1 MSRNQSKQGLAVDD
15 LQLAFQIVNDAGG
28 TPVPNVIYIT
38 SDASYNKVSLQ
49 VQLSAR
55 STQLSPGTIPAPEA
69 PPSSGTTF
77 YIDLSA
83 LQLSATVWDAL
94 SLSADNWTFKTFPDE
109 GVFGMTPTKPITF
122 YSGTAGVIKIDI
134 DGITVPEPLSQ
145 TQQQLYATYYGVP
158 DVDGMNSSFAV
169 VLQNRPDGGEDLSKL
184 IAVSLSANGIVNSP
198 PPLKA
203 CNAFALQ
210 FSSNQKLQVTA
221 GPDTLFTVGFVYGG
235 PQDKDGFGA
244 LTNIPSAKQIEATKG
259 LNAEQWIV
267 KGYKNVE
274 SPYWTLQPPENAPIV
289 GTGAQSIVEIDFA
302 NVVTPYQPGPTV
314 MLVSYTKVPG
324 YRDGAFA
331 LVLNKVAHAQIIS
344 LQVVPNPTCFSDGS
358 ANVTVSWKTANA
370 QALLLTQN
378 FKTTP
383 VTGLTHIPAV
393 LDAESTTFTLHAIG
407 AAGTVENDDFKSVT
421 AIALPVVNSFVGTP
435 TEIFSGSLS
444 HDAAFAWSVDST
456 DGVTLSSTGGAFSG
470 QTFNPVGSTTVSI
483 DEPQMITLAPTT
495 AVNPLTLTRR
505 LVISAFTPTP
515 ASYSPSPAPGAVAV
529 SPAGPFV
536 LTGAAGASG
545 LNVLDTVSY
554 TSIGSV
560 LTSHNAVAIAFS
572 SDGSLVATAN
582 TDNTVSIISVSQGS
596 NGLPEFGAAKTVTLG
611 APPRALTFS
620 VNGPRL
626 FVVVDGASQGQAG
639 QVASIRNS
647 GGVWGIEGTVTVG
660 QKPVGLTVDA
670 AGSRLFVA
678 NSADDTVTTVGLT
691 QDGALGGTA
700 TIHNVPGAPTGIAA
714 SPSGKQLLVSC
725 ATTGAVLVLDPNH
738 PETGQRKTL
747 AVGRSPGQMSI
758 TPNGMYAFVVN
769 TADGTVSMIDCSGLP
784 AHASVA
790 GGPITVGGQPASIA
804 VSPEGL
810 QVLVGTGANLSV
822 VTLAC
827 YEASSNIA
835 SIPNRPTSVESFVD
849 GSAVFA
855 WHDASIPSPSSVSP
869 GILVSTVR
877 PTAPRNV
884 LADKNVLRCVA
895 SPDPRS
901 GQAFAIVQSDPTLY
915 VIDIESLTP
924 TPQPLRL
931 DPGAAP
937 VALAISGEG
946 DTVWI
951 IAKDGKQALSLVEL
965 TLSTAN
971 GNPVWTQTP
980 NTVPLFQTSAYNR
993 ILLRATPDGTSLFVV
1008 DTAAAH
1014 AHVVRHNGQTYTLS
1028 PQVIAGDLS
1037 IIDLAVLPDGR
1048 TAYMLNAGS
1057 DTNTITVIDVA
1068 SLGSRVAAVPQQ
1080 FVNLSALQPSPDGR
1094 RLFAVDT
1101 NAAKLRVIDPQS
1113 LRIVQTIPMQHG
1125 TSTLG
1130 NSTGLSVAPDGSRIF
1145 IAHPD
1150 LQKVSFVEQIQ
1161 MGGGR
1166 ERKPKGAAGSTGL
1179 SFAEAEYSGLFMR
1192 HDIDDTLQTGTS
1204 GWSASP
1210 DVIPF
1215 GLSVASDLSIFTS
1228 ADGYMDP
1235 FNRDV
1240 ITNNLNYVYVR
1251 GLNTTSAQIK
1261 SRVYFY
1267 YTLGSLAM
1275 WPANWSTAGVAV
1287 NSDSSRNW
1295 VDVIAPAV
1303 SGNSNGVGVGA
1314 VPIQWTPPVIKN
1326 ADTDHYCVVAWVD
1339 NSAHP
1344 QPPDFNALSKFETF
1358 DDLVQF
1364 VSNHHNMAW
1373 RNTHDVYSP
1382 PPDYRYNT
1390 LLPLKSGGGA
1400 VYLTVRFVNV
1410 PSDGTFSVNVAGDK
1424 PENTV
1429 TMDPTSL
1436 ANYEGGFTPKVQPL
1450 VYPSNFQTSVQVFHW
1465 PGATPMPSSA
1475 RINVTIGVE
1484 TAPELRRDIERRYR
1498 AMNLRSP
1505 FRIWNGIPMFLI
1517 GSTQFNLLFGAAGA
1531 NAKPEIAR

>member
-1 MSRNQSKQGLAVDD
+1 MDD

-55 STQLSPGTIPAPEA
+55 STQLSPGTIPAPET
-69 PPSSGTTF
+69 PPSSGTTL

-94 SLSADNWTFKTFPDE
+94 SLSADDWTFKTFPDE

-122 YSGTAGVIKIDI
+122 YSGTAGVIKIEI

-158 DVDGMNSSFAV
+158 DVDGMNSTFAV

-210 FSSNQKLQVTA
+210 FSSNQQLQVTA

-244 LTNIPSAKQIEATKG
+244 LTNVPSAQQIEATKG
-259 LNAEQWIV
+259 LNAEQWIM

-274 SPYWTLQPPENAPIV
+274 SPYWTLQPPANAPIV

-383 VTGLTHIPAV
+383 VTGLTQIPAV

-407 AAGTVENDDFKSVT
+407 APGTVENEDFKSVT

-560 LTSHNAVAIAFS
+560 LTGHNAVAIAFS

-620 VNGPRL
+620 ANGPRV

-678 NSADDTVTTVGLT
+678 NSGDDTVTTVGLT

-714 SPSGKQLLVSC
+714 SPSGQQLLVSC

-758 TPNGMYAFVVN
+758 TPNGVYAFVVN
-769 TADGTVSMIDCSGLP
+769 TADGTVSLIDCSGLP

-810 QVLVGTGANLSV
+810 QVLVGTGANLAV
-822 VTLAC
+822 VTLAS

-855 WHDASIPSPSSVSP
+855 WHDASIPSSVNP
-869 GILVSTVR
+869 GILVSTVQ

-931 DPGAAP
+931 DAGAAP

-951 IAKDGKQALSLVEL
+951 IAKDGKQALSLAEL

-971 GNPVWTQTP
+971 GNPVWTQTQ
-980 NTVPLFQTSAYNR
+980 NTVPLFQTTAYER
-993 ILLRATPDGTSLFVV
+993 ILLRATPDGTTLFVV
-1008 DTAAAH
+1008 ETVAAQ
-1014 AHVVRHNGQTYTLS
+1014 AHVIRHTGHAYTLL
-1028 PQVIAGDLS
+1028 PRVIAGDVS
-1037 IIDLAVLPDGR
+1037 IIDLAVQPDGR
-1048 TAYMLNAGS
+1048 TAYLLNQGS

-1068 SLGSRVAAVPQQ
+1068 SLGSHVAAVPQK
-1080 FVNLSALQPSPDGR
+1080 FVNLRALQPSPDGR
-1094 RLFAVDT
+1094 KLFAVDT
-1101 NAAKLRVIDPQS
+1101 SAAALRVVDPLS
-1113 LRIVQTIPMQHG
+1113 LRIVQTIPMQNG
-1125 TSTLG
+1125 GSTLG
-1130 NSTGLSVAPDGSRIF
+1130 SSSALSVAPDGSRIF
-1145 IAHPD
+1145 IAHTD
-1150 LQKVSFVEQIQ
+1150 SQKVSFVEQIQ
-1161 MGGGR
+1161 MGVSQNRKAKNGAGGA
-1166 ERKPKGAAGSTGL
+1166 EVLT
-1179 SFAEAEYSGLFMR
+1179 AEAAYSGLFMR
-1192 HDIDDTLQTGTS
+1192 HDIDDTPQTPTS

-1215 GLSVASDLSIFTS
+1215 GLAIAGDLSIFTS
-1228 ADGYMDP
+1228 ADGYKNP

-1240 ITNNLNYVYVR
+1240 ITSNLNYVYVR
-1251 GLNTTSAQIK
+1251 GLNTTDAPIT
-1261 SRVYFY
+1261 SRAYFY
-1267 YTLGSLAM
+1267 YTPGSLAM
-1275 WPANWSTAGVAV
+1275 WPANWSTAGVMV
-1287 NSDSSRNW
+1287 NNDPTRNW
-1295 VDVIAPAV
+1295 VDVSAPVAN
-1303 SGNSNGVGVGA
+1303 SESNGVGVGA
-1314 VPIQWTPPVIKN
+1314 LPIQWTPPPIDVN
-1326 ADTDHYCVVAWVD
+1326 TDHYCVVAWVD
-1339 NSAHP
+1339 NSANP
-1344 QPPDFNALSKFETF
+1344 QPPDFSEYEKFSTF

-1364 VSNHHNMAW
+1364 VSSHHNMAW
-1373 RNTHDVYSP
+1373 RNTHDVNTP
-1382 PPDYRYNT
+1382 PPDFRYNS
-1390 LLPLKSGGGA
+1390 LLAMKSGGGA
-1400 VYLTVRFVNV
+1400 VYLTVNFDNV
-1410 PSDGTFSVNVAGDK
+1410 PLDGTFAVNVQGTNAQ
-1424 PENTV
+1424 NTV
-1429 TMDPTSL
+1429 ALGKSALSD
-1436 ANYEGGFTPKVQPL
+1436 YQGGFQPKGNPL
-1450 VYPSNFQTSVQVFHW
+1450 VYPPNFQTSVQISHW
-1465 PGATPMPSSA
+1465 PGATPLPDNA
-1475 RINVTIGVE
+1475 KIIVTISVQ
-1484 TAPELRRDIERRYR
+1484 TAPELMFAIERRYR

-1505 FRIWNGIPMFLI
+1505 FRVLNGIPLFTI
-1517 GSTQFNLLFGAAGA
+1517 GTTQFNLLFGADGA
-1531 NAKPEIAR
+1531 NAKLEIAR